1 VSEAGKT
8 EPAGRSGVD
17 LWVFAGRALTALL
30 VGAVLFLLTYETLH
44 HVVAV
49 EPIPSTKSTTDLGLT
64 PDVAAQHMRDALA
77 DIAMAADR
85 VRRTNLSLDA
95 QTPDMTLPGVG
106 VSVGTIAAYLRGIL
120 HIDAVR
126 EVSGDFTEAHGRIT
140 LRMRVDGVLVYE
152 TPDGG
157 VDPAQAQQ
165 ELALAAGRVALEIT
179 PSLYAAYLRQRR
191 DPAEIGTLR
200 RIVST
205 TAAGTEERGDA
216 ERLWGQIMAE
226 SGDPA
231 SALEHYAAARRLY
244 EMEGA
249 ARKTA
254 ALQNYIGQAYL
265 QAGNGDQ
272 AKAAYRQAQ
281 EAGPRWPSAA
291 TAWLNLGDVLRDQ
304 DKDWPA
310 ALTAYQQALAVDPH
324 LRYARDAEGRS
335 YEAMKRTPEAAD
347 SYRASI
353 EDYPGDLQSYVHLSE
368 LVALQPASFADPKA
382 MLHWIAG
389 MAPVADTDFGGVP

>member
-1 VSEAGKT
+1 MSEPGKT
-8 EPAGRSGVD
+8 RPAGRGGVD
-17 LWVFAGRALTALL
+17 LWVLAGRALTALL
-30 VGAVLFLLTYETLH
+30 VVAVLFLLTYETLH

-77 DIAMAADR
+77 DIALAAQR
-85 VRRTNLSLDA
+85 ARRTNLSLDA

-126 EVSGDFTEAHGRIT
+126 QVSGDFTESHGRVT
-140 LRMRVDGVLVYE
+140 LRMRVDGMLVYE
-152 TPDGG
+152 TPEGG

-165 ELALAAGRVALEIT
+165 ELALAAGKVALEIT
-179 PSLYAAYLRQRR
+179 PSLYAAYLRQRC
-191 DPAEIGTLR
+191 DADEIATLR
-200 RIVST
+200 RIVAT
-205 TAAGTEERGDA
+205 TAVDPTERGDA

-226 SGDPA
+226 AGDPV

-244 EMEGA
+244 DQDGA
-249 ARKTA
+249 ARKSA
-254 ALQNYIGQAYL
+254 VLQNYIGQAHL
-265 QAGNGDQ
+265 QAGDAEL
-272 AKAAYRQAQ
+272 AKAAYRQALH
-281 EAGPRWPSAA
+281 AGPSWPSAA

-304 DKDWPA
+304 DKNWPA
-310 ALTAYQQALAVDPH
+310 ALAAYQQALAIDPH
-324 LRYARDAEGRS
+324 LRYARDAEGRTYEKLAS
-335 YEAMKRTPEAAD
+335 YPEAAD

-368 LVALQPASFADPKA
+368 LVALQPKDFAEPAA

-389 MAPVADTDFGGVP
+389 MAPVADPDFAGAP